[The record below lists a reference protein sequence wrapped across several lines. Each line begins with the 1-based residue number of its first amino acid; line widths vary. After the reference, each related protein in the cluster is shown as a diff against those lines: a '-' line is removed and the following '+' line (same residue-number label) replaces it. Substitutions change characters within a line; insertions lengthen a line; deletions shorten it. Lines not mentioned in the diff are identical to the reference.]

1 MRNNVPVPPLQ
12 TDTTRWNRL
21 IIGYKDYANI
31 RVMIDSAQSYHFNID
46 TLAKT
51 AVLYSISDTL
61 NKSRFNYMIDPPYL
75 TLTGKIGDDSV
86 FIKLKRF
93 DENRFRLVNRG
104 FRWVNEYP
112 YNR

>member
-1 MRNNVPVPPLQ
+1 MRNKVEVPPLQ

-21 IIGYKDYANI
+21 IVAAKGYAAI
-31 RVMIDSAQSYHFNID
+31 RLMNDSSLNYHFEID

-51 AVLYSISDTL
+51 AILYPFSDTL
-61 NKSRFNYMIDPPYL
+61 HKSRLNFIKDSLYL
-75 TLTGKIGDDSV
+75 TLTGKIGGDSV

-104 FRWVNEYP
+104 FHWVNEYP
-112 YNR
+112 FNR